1 MDPIVKLRRDSGTLL
16 DDSSPYR
23 TIIGRLL
30 YLTITRSDITDAV
43 HSLSQFMLEPMDIHL
58 QAAYRVLKYIKN
70 NPGLGLFYSAKS
82 EVCLNAFAD
91 SDWATCPYSRRSIT

>member
-16 DDSSPYR
+16 DDPSPYR
-23 TIIGRLL
+23 TLIGRLL
-30 YLTITRSDITDAV
+30 YLTITRPDITYAV
-43 HSLSQFMLEPMDIHL
+43 HARSQFMPAPTDIHL

-70 NPGLGLFYSAKS
+70 NPGQGLFYSAKS

-91 SDWATCPYSRRSIT
+91 SDWATCRDNRRSIT